1 MLLAGPWVAFIK
13 MDFRYKTQF
22 RSEILASEE
31 ASNLERLGISQASL
45 DSLGP
50 LIPNSI
56 NLEKNIDLIGVA
68 FNAAVVNKFNKNG
81 DGIDT
86 DTALGIKDYFI
97 NKPTNIEHKKQKVV
111 GHIVSSAFSTYG
123 SNALLGDAEVKNL
136 RAPFNIAL
144 AAVVYKTVN
153 PRFAD
158 LLEDDENAY
167 DEIISASWE
176 LGFNDYYLALGSDNL
191 DEAEIITD
199 PKHIKEF
206 SKYLKAYDGDGH
218 TTEGVSVSRL
228 IVGEIFPLGIA
239 FTTNPAAE
247 VEGVYVEDVEAE
259 IVEEADAE
267 TEKEKINFNIFNKK
281 ISQCEENDVNPKN
294 ESTLMDNDII
304 KQFED
309 ILSKKLD
316 NKQFSEEALASVAQV
331 INDAIMQKDE
341 EYKAELEARQAAEAE
356 VQAAQDAVN
365 SELKAVSEQ
374 LASSNAELAALKQ
387 EKAVA
392 EAKERF
398 NVRMADV
405 DQEFELSD
413 DDRLIIVNDLRN
425 LNDTEEA
432 FASYQEKLRVMWV
445 HKAKAYLEETEK
457 QLQERID
464 QEVTRRLEELSE
476 VKASEEAPEVAEVL
490 DGVQAEAV
498 EVITNNNAEAAQV
511 EPSLRDKF
519 EKAFS
524 RENLTIKI

>member
-1 MLLAGPWVAFIK
+1 MKFK
-13 MDFRYKTQF
+13 YKTSF
-22 RSEILASEE
+22 TNEILAS
-31 ASNLERLGISQASL
+31 AQSNQLGELGISDASL
-45 DSLGP
+45 NSLKP
-50 LIPNSI
+50 LIPQSI
-56 NLEKNIDLIGVA
+56 DLEKNIDLIGVA

-86 DTALGIKDYFI
+86 DTALGIKDYFV

-123 SNALLGDAEVKNL
+123 SNELLSDEEVQNL
-136 RAPFNIAL
+136 RTPFNIAL

-158 LLEDDENAY
+158 LLEDDENEY

-206 SKYLKAYDGDGH
+206 SQYLKAYDGDGH
-218 TTEGVSVSRL
+218 TSEGVSVSRL

-247 VEGVYVEDVEAE
+247 VEGVYVEDAAAT
-259 IVEEADAE
+259 EEEQSATSE
-267 TEKEKINFNIFNKK
+267 SINFNLFNKK
-281 ISQCEENDVNPKN
+281 ISQCGKTDVNSKN

-316 NKQFSEEALASVAQV
+316 NKQFSEEAMASMAQV

-341 EYKAELEARQAAEAE
+341 EYKAELEARQNAEAE
-356 VQAAQDAVN
+356 TQAAQEAVN
-365 SELKAVSEQ
+365 AELKAVSEQ
-374 LASSNAELAALKQ
+374 LATSNSELAELKQ

-398 NVRMADV
+398 NERMAVV

-413 DDRLIIVNDLRN
+413 DDRLIIVNDLRS
-425 LNDTEEA
+425 LNSEEA
-432 FASYQEKLRVMWV
+432 FASYQEKLRVMWL

-457 QLQERID
+457 LLQERID

-476 VKASEEAPEVAEVL
+476 AKTSEETPEVEDVL
-490 DGVQAEAV
+490 DSV
-498 EVITNNNAEAAQV
+498 EPEGEELLTNNNAEAAQV

>member
-1 MLLAGPWVAFIK
+1 
-13 MDFRYKTQF
+13 MDFQYKTQF
-22 RSEILASEE
+22 DSKILASED
-31 ASNLERLGISQASL
+31 ATHLERLGISQASL
-45 DSLGP
+45 DSLKP
-50 LIPNSI
+50 LIPTSI
-56 NLEKNIDLIGVA
+56 DLERNIDLIGVA

-86 DTALGIKDYFI
+86 DTALGIKEYFV

-111 GHIVSSAFSTYG
+111 GHIVSSAFSAYG
-123 SNALLGDAEVKNL
+123 SNKLLSDTEVQNL
-136 RAPFNIAL
+136 RDPFNIAL

-158 LLEDDENAY
+158 LLEDDENEY

-191 DEAEIITD
+191 EEAEIITD

-206 SKYLKAYDGDGH
+206 SQYLKAYDGDGH
-218 TTEGVSVSRL
+218 TSEGVSVSRL

-247 VEGVYVEDVEAE
+247 VEGIYVEDVAAT
-259 IVEEADAE
+259 EEEQSATSE
-267 TEKEKINFNIFNKK
+267 SINFNLFNKK
-281 ISQCEENDVNPKN
+281 ISQCDKTDVNPKN
-294 ESTLMDNDII
+294 ESILMDNDII

-316 NKQFSEEALASVAQV
+316 NKQFPEEAMASMAQV

-341 EYKAELEARQAAEAE
+341 EYKAELEARQNAEAE
-356 VQAAQDAVN
+356 IQAAQEAVN
-365 SELKAVSEQ
+365 TELKAVSEQ
-374 LASSNAELAALKQ
+374 LAASNSELADLKQ

-398 NVRMADV
+398 NVRMSTV
-405 DQEFELSD
+405 DQEFELND
-413 DDRLIIVNDLRN
+413 EDRLIIVNDLRS
-425 LNDTEEA
+425 LNNTEES
-432 FASYQEKLRVMWV
+432 FASYQEKLRVMWI

-457 QLQERID
+457 LLQERID

-476 VKASEEAPEVAEVL
+476 AKSSGETPEVEDVL
-490 DGVQAEAV
+490 DGVEAEA
-498 EVITNNNAEAAQV
+498 EELLTNNNAEAAQV

-524 RENLTIKI
+524 RENLTIN

>member
-1 MLLAGPWVAFIK
+1 MKFK
-13 MDFRYKTQF
+13 YTTSFTN
-22 RSEILASEE
+22 EILASAHPGQLGE
-31 ASNLERLGISQASL
+31 LGISDASL
-45 DSLGP
+45 NGLKP
-50 LIPNSI
+50 LIPQNI
-56 NLEKNIDLIGVA
+56 DLEKNIDLIGVA

-86 DTALGIKDYFI
+86 DTAISIKDYFI

-111 GHIVSSAFSTYG
+111 GHIVSSAFSAYG
-123 SNALLGDAEVKNL
+123 SNELLSDKQAQEL
-136 RAPFNIAL
+136 RCPFNIAL

-158 LLEDDENAY
+158 LLEDDENQY

-176 LGFNDYYLALGSDNL
+176 LGFNDYYLALGSKNL

-199 PKHIKEF
+199 PKRIEEF
-206 SKYLKAYDGDGH
+206 SKYLKAYDGEGETSD
-218 TTEGVSVSRL
+218 GVSVSRL

-259 IVEEADAE
+259 IVEEADATGQE
-267 TEKEKINFNIFNKK
+267 EEINFNIFNKK
-281 ISQCEENDVNPKN
+281 ISQCEETNVNPKN

-316 NKQFSEEALASVAQV
+316 SKQFSEEALASVAQV

-341 EYKAELEARQAAEAE
+341 EYKAELETRQAAEAE
-356 VQAAQDAVN
+356 VQAAQDSLN
-365 SELKAVSEQ
+365 SELKVVSEQ
-374 LASSNAELAALKQ
+374 LATSNAELAELKQ

-398 NVRMADV
+398 NVRMAAV

-413 DDRLIIVNDLRN
+413 DDRLIIVNDLRG

-445 HKAKAYLEETEK
+445 HKAKAYLEESEK

-464 QEVTRRLEELSE
+464 QEVTRRLEELST
-476 VKASEEAPEVAEVL
+476 VKASEEAPEVEEVL
-490 DGVQAEAV
+490 DGVEAEA
-498 EVITNNNAEAAQV
+498 EELLTNNNAEAAQV